1 MARRPST
8 QGRPITTL
16 RGEAAA
22 AKPPARPPARPAPSA
37 TSSSPISPA
46 PLPPAPPPP
55 SSVEKTISRLLKFT
69 ALACHSEIAD
79 VLRHEIP
86 RPNIASL
93 PAVPDHTHR
102 TLRSIGRRLSPSRPF
117 CPETVKKLVAQAG
130 LPAKQL
136 PGKGWW
142 AVLDKDLKA
151 WVEDYMAREGGE
163 GGEGSGGGAS
173 GEGGEN
179 KKKKP

>member
-1 MARRPST
+1 MARRPSP
-8 QGRPITTL
+8 QGKPITTL

-22 AKPPARPPARPAPSA
+22 AKPAAKPLTQPPAVQPS
-37 TSSSPISPA
+37 
-46 PLPPAPPPP
+46 PP
-55 SSVEKTISRLLKFT
+55 SSIEKTVSRLLKFT
-69 ALACHSEIAD
+69 ASACHSEITDA
-79 VLRHEIP
+79 LRHEIP

-93 PAVPDHTHR
+93 PPVPDHTHR

-142 AVLDKDLKA
+142 AVRD
-151 WVEDYMAREGGE
+151 EDIETWIEEYMAREGE
-163 GGEGSGGGAS
+163 RHD
-173 GEGGEN
+173 GEN

>member
-1 MARRPST
+1 MARRSRQAS
-8 QGRPITTL
+8 QGKPTTTL

-22 AKPPARPPARPAPSA
+22 AKPPARPATQTPPPSLVSA
-37 TSSSPISPA
+37 
-46 PLPPAPPPP
+46 PP

-69 ALACHSEIAD
+69 ALAHHSEITDA
-79 VLRHEIP
+79 LRHEIP

-93 PAVPDHTHR
+93 PPVPDHTHR

-142 AVLDKDLKA
+142 AVRDEDIEA
-151 WVEDYMAREGGE
+151 WIEEYMAREGGE
-163 GGEGSGGGAS
+163 DGMK
-173 GEGGEN
+173 EGGEN
-179 KKKKP
+179 EKKKP